1 MINNNAN
8 LHARDRRNQTC
19 LHMACSHGNSFV
31 VHTLLR
37 GGAVSRE
44 LFLSFQNSHIHCFLK
59 DINHQDMNGW
69 TPAFTSAFHGR
80 LGCLQM
86 LVKWGAKLD
95 DVDNEGNTAG
105 MEEKLYL
112 LMEI

>member
-1 MINNNAN
+1 LINNNVN
-8 LHARDRRNQTC
+8 INARDRRNQTC
-19 LHMACSHGNSFV
+19 LHMACAHGNSFV

-37 GGAVSRE
+37 GGAVRLCFFE
-44 LFLSFQNSHIHCFLK
+44 CDYIHYLQFIK
-59 DINHQDMNGW
+59 DLNHRDVNGW
-69 TPAFTSAFHGR
+69 TPAYTAAYHGR

-105 MEEKLYL
+105 DF
-112 LMEI
+112 

>member
-1 MINNNAN
+1 
-8 LHARDRRNQTC
+8 
-19 LHMACSHGNSFV
+19 MACAHGNSFV

-37 GGAVSRE
+37 GGAVRFYQIFFP
-44 LFLSFQNSHIHCFLK
+44 LINYLCK
-59 DINHQDMNGW
+59 DFTHRDVNGW
-69 TPAFTSAFHGR
+69 TPAYTAAYHGR

-105 MEEKLYL
+105 KISSIVRFYL
-112 LMEI
+112 HFAVYI